1 MDSLRGQ
8 TDIEGDDIDD
18 FGAIEAPPMFGSQE
32 RRMHVRAY
40 NYWVSLLGN
49 RSLPSIED
57 LNPDDTQDFSANSV
71 LLDFSMGLE
80 NPAIL
85 YLGSALREEC
95 GIDGTIERV
104 DEVPPRSLLTR
115 LTDHYLQ
122 IIANAA
128 PVGFEAEFINQR
140 DVTIRYRGIL
150 MPFSSDDE
158 TIDFIYGV
166 INWKEAV
173 SDSVLEQL
181 GAEVEAALAAPA
193 PVHSS
198 APIWADGPS
207 ATYDFADPDDVPNA
221 REQEYLDDL
230 VDMTGPEP
238 LESAEHAFDS
248 ADSADGVEND
258 ADDGDYGF
266 DEVAASGIGEED
278 PVAAALADLE
288 EMTAASDAEI
298 AAATDVSAEVADSL
312 DLAGFAAPAAE
323 AESSGLDEADP
334 LDMLGSLDD
343 LLAMPDD
350 APAVAASAAAE
361 EERALDELDLAAF
374 MMPEDAAPPVAVEAS
389 AHQGSDDGLD
399 FDLDDLLGDLTVHAP
414 SAQEDAPSAPQDDS
428 LEELPDVDDILAGM
442 EFDPPAAPV
451 SNSSNIQQD
460 KEAEKPVSVEIALDD
475 LLGDID
481 FDTPQEAA
489 AVAAPSE
496 PEPVFSSLSAEM
508 ISVGGDLADVL
519 AEARNS
525 AAEVRECDA
534 RSRAALYRAI
544 GHAHDFALSA
554 QGAPADYAEM
564 LEDAGITV
572 QERSPMTAVIKLVF
586 GAEYDKTRIAEY
598 ALALDHANATG
609 LARGELAE
617 LLANHKGGLK
627 GLVRDM
633 RSARNGGPSTNA
645 KPTQRLDRA
654 VRKLLKSK
662 VADEV
667 ALPFGDLGLAVV
679 IARREADGSIA
690 LVAGVSLEDKAAQK
704 VMIAASKGLRAK
716 SR

>member
-18 FGAIEAPPMFGSQE
+18 YGAIEAPPMFGSAE

-49 RSLPSIED
+49 RTLPSIED
-57 LNPDDTQDFSANSV
+57 LNPEETQDFGANSV

-95 GIDGTIERV
+95 GIDGAIERV

-140 DVTIRYRGIL
+140 DVSIRYRGIL

-173 SDSVLEQL
+173 SDSLRDQL
-181 GAEVEAALAAPA
+181 DAEMEAALAAPA
-193 PVHSS
+193 PTKPA

-207 ATYDFADPDDVPNA
+207 ATYDFADRDDTPNK

-230 VDMTGPEP
+230 VDVTE
-238 LESAEHAFDS
+238 LEALGGVDGALDAVEA
-248 ADSADGVEND
+248 ADSGPD
-258 ADDGDYGF
+258 AGTDDGDYGF
-266 DEVAASGIGEED
+266 DEVGTIGED
-278 PVAAALADLE
+278 PVAATLADNALAE
-288 EMTAASDAEI
+288 E
-298 AAATDVSAEVADSL
+298 ATDPL
-312 DLAGFAAPAAE
+312 DLAGFAE
-323 AESSGLDEADP
+323 AGSPEDGGLGEADP
-334 LDMLGSLDD
+334 LDALGSLDE
-343 LLAMPDD
+343 LLAMPDE
-350 APAVAASAAAE
+350 APAVVATAQD
-361 EERALDELDLAAF
+361 ERALDELDLAAF
-374 MMPEDAAPPVAVEAS
+374 MMPDEGAVPAAEPEAQAMSDA
-389 AHQGSDDGLD
+389 LD
-399 FDLDDLLGDLTVHAP
+399 FDVDDLLSDLGIDAP
-414 SAQEDAPSAPQDDS
+414 AEEVAEASQDTPPAKHESEDA
-428 LEELPDVDDILAGM
+428 LEDLPDVDDILADM
-442 EFDPPAAPV
+442 EFDAPV
-451 SNSSNIQQD
+451 ESAAAIPVAAQ
-460 KEAEKPVSVEIALDD
+460 EAAETNRTLDLDD
-475 LLGDID
+475 LLGDIGID
-481 FDTPQEAA
+481 DLAPHMPQASPDTAEEDTLFP
-489 AVAAPSE
+489 
-496 PEPVFSSLSAEM
+496 SLSADM
-508 ISVGGDLADVL
+508 ISVGGDLADLL
-519 AEARNS
+519 AEARTS

-564 LEDAGITV
+564 LDDAGITV

-586 GAEYDKTRIAEY
+586 GADYDKTRIAEY

-609 LARGELAE
+609 VARGELAE
-617 LLANHKGGLK
+617 LLAHYKGGLK

-633 RSARNGGPSTNA
+633 RAARNGGPSA
-645 KPTQRLDRA
+645 SARPTQRLDRA
-654 VRKLLKSK
+654 VRKLQKAK
-662 VADEV
+662 IADEA

-704 VMIAASKGLRAK
+704 VMIAASKARRAQ
-716 SR
+716 

>member
-8 TDIEGDDIDD
+8 TDIENEDIDD
-18 FGAIEAPPMFGSQE
+18 FGAIEAPPMFGSNE

-49 RSLPSIED
+49 RTLPSIED
-57 LNPDDTQDFSANSV
+57 LNPEDTEDFSANSV

-95 GIDGTIERV
+95 GIDGSIERV
-104 DEVPPRSLLTR
+104 DDVPARSLLTR

-140 DVTIRYRGIL
+140 DVSIRYRGIL

-173 SDSVLEQL
+173 SDSLMEQL
-181 GAEVEAALAAPA
+181 GAEMEAALSVPPPA
-193 PVHSS
+193 NLS

-207 ATYDFADPDDVPNA
+207 ATSDFDDADDDAPDV
-221 REQEYLDDL
+221 REQQYLDDL
-230 VDMTGPEP
+230 VDMTELEP
-238 LESAEHAFDS
+238 LAQDEREPHADHDT
-248 ADSADGVEND
+248 AQAVH
-258 ADDGDYGF
+258 DGDYGF
-266 DEVAASGIGEED
+266 DEVGG
-278 PVAAALADLE
+278 LE
-288 EMTAASDAEI
+288 EAPAATLETADAISIAPQDAEP
-298 AAATDVSAEVADSL
+298 AVDEALDAL
-312 DLAGFAAPAAE
+312 DLAGFADIGSTP
-323 AESSGLDEADP
+323 ESSEPVTGALDE
-334 LDMLGSLDD
+334 LGSLDD
-343 LLAMPDD
+343 LLAMPGEAAAPPAASGDD
-350 APAVAASAAAE
+350 AHD
-361 EERALDELDLAAF
+361 RTLDELDLAAF
-374 MMPEDAAPPVAVEAS
+374 LMDDDAAVASVAEAQT
-389 AHQGSDDGLD
+389 AHDPMDFDVDGL
-399 FDLDDLLGDLTVHAP
+399 LSELAP
-414 SAQEDAPSAPQDDS
+414 DAAADNADTEARHTEEEALED
-428 LEELPDVDDILAGM
+428 LPDVEDILAGM
-442 EFDPPAAPV
+442 EFDPPVESVSDSSDIEQPESIAEPV
-451 SNSSNIQQD
+451 
-460 KEAEKPVSVEIALDD
+460 KPVSVEIALED
-475 LLGDID
+475 LLGDMDVD
-481 FDTPQEAA
+481 FPQKAA
-489 AVAAPSE
+489 ANASAPE
-496 PEPVFSSLSAEM
+496 PETAFSALSAAM
-508 ISVGGDLADVL
+508 ISIGGDLADVL

-554 QGAPADYAEM
+554 QNSPDDYAEM
-564 LEDAGITV
+564 LEDAAITV

-598 ALALDHANATG
+598 ALALDHANMNG
-609 LARGELAE
+609 LGRGELAE
-617 LLANHKGGLK
+617 VLTLYKGGLK

-633 RSARNGGPSTNA
+633 RAARNGGPSAPA
-645 KPTQRLDRA
+645 KPTQRIERA
-654 VRKLLKSK
+654 VRKLQKAK
-662 VADEV
+662 VADET

-679 IARREADGSIA
+679 IARREPDGSIA

-704 VMIAASKGLRAK
+704 VMITASKSIRAK

>member
-1 MDSLRGQ
+1 MPMDSLRGQ
-8 TDIEGDDIDD
+8 SDIDAEDIDD

-57 LNPDDTQDFSANSV
+57 LNPEDTQDFSANSV

-140 DVTIRYRGIL
+140 DVSIRYRGIL

-173 SDSVLEQL
+173 SDSVMEQL
-181 GAEVEAALAAPA
+181 DAEVQAALAAPA
-193 PVHSS
+193 AHSN

-207 ATYDFADPDDVPNA
+207 ATYDFVDRDDDGPNA
-221 REQEYLDDL
+221 REQEFLDDL
-230 VDMTGPEP
+230 VDLPEQDL
-238 LESAEHAFDS
+238 LEVSDDLSESGAAPD
-248 ADSADGVEND
+248 
-258 ADDGDYGF
+258 DDGDFGF
-266 DEVAASGIGEED
+266 DEVDVAVAVAED

-288 EMTAASDAEI
+288 ELTAGSTDEALSEAAEP
-298 AAATDVSAEVADSL
+298 L
-312 DLAGFAAPAAE
+312 DLTGFAVPAPE
-323 AESSGLDEADP
+323 AEADP
-334 LDMLGSLDD
+334 LDELGSLDD
-343 LLAMPDD
+343 LLSIPGEET
-350 APAVAASAAAE
+350 APASPV

-374 MMPEDAAPPVAVEAS
+374 LMPEPNTAVAAPAPESVGDA
-389 AHQGSDDGLD
+389 LD
-399 FDLDDLLGDLTVHAP
+399 FDVDDLLGDLGI
-414 SAQEDAPSAPQDDS
+414 DAPAAENASPAAAQDDV

-442 EFDPPAAPV
+442 EFEATEEAPVKPEAAAPL
-451 SNSSNIQQD
+451 S
-460 KEAEKPVSVEIALDD
+460 AERNQTLDLDD
-475 LLGDID
+475 LLGDIGLD
-481 FDTPQEAA
+481 ELDNDIPAK
-489 AVAAPSE
+489 APE
-496 PEPVFSSLSAEM
+496 PEPAFSSLSAEM

-554 QGAPADYAEM
+554 QAAPADYAEM
-564 LEDAGITV
+564 LEDAAISV

-598 ALALDHANATG
+598 ALALDHANEAG
-609 LARGELAE
+609 MARGELGEA
-617 LLANHKGGLK
+617 LAAYKGGLK

-633 RSARNGGPSTNA
+633 RAARNGAASADAAARPVR
-645 KPTQRLDRA
+645 RLERA
-654 VRKLLKSK
+654 VRKLQKAEAS
-662 VADEV
+662 DET

-704 VMIAASKGLRAK
+704 VMIAASKGVRAK
-716 SR
+716 R